1 MIKTDYKKLK
11 HVEEFEK
18 RVKIEHIKLQI
29 KHFIFSAITAIFAIM
44 TWLSLLVIYILRNLA
59 GHDTERK
66 IIGIFVS
73 LLYFIIALG
82 LTMLFMDFDFNS
94 RDDCLLVG
102 YDRDLDCEIRKYRS
116 EIMAERYLKKK
127 GLIE

>member
-1 MIKTDYKKLK
+1 
-11 HVEEFEK
+11 
-18 RVKIEHIKLQI
+18 
-29 KHFIFSAITAIFAIM
+29 
-44 TWLSLLVIYILRNLA
+44 
-59 GHDTERK
+59 
-66 IIGIFVS
+66 
-73 LLYFIIALG
+73 
-82 LTMLFMDFDFNS
+82 MLFMDFDFNS

>member
-1 MIKTDYKKLK
+1 MK

-44 TWLSLLVIYILRNLA
+44 TWLSLLVIYILGNWA
-59 GHDTERK
+59 GHDTGRK

-82 LTMLFMDFDFNS
+82 LTMLFMDFEFNS

-116 EIMAERYLKKK
+116 EIMTERYLKKK